1 MIRALSDLPI
11 PKHASKNGEISAIY
25 SVLFSI
31 FGLFSVALFHVDV
44 FFSIW
49 VSVSILIGVSFFL
62 IRQYRKKRLGL
73 LMLVFWL
80 IYALPFIHI
89 PPYIWFDFGNE
100 PLLLWGLAVNPY
112 MVDERVIQLTAM
124 IGAVGGLGFALGCSF
139 SNKGFQQVNG
149 QYVGGTMPI
158 FRTTA
163 MPVWLAWVGIGVLLT
178 ALSAPQETILTA
190 AYTES
195 ASALDGANFSSAWMV
210 SYVILSF
217 TFCDALLERGSNAK
231 RIKLMLMMAAI
242 LLVVVWYQLLR
253 GDRESISWVFGLALV
268 YYYWAAGVTQRR
280 DFTIPWHK
288 IAATTLALFMVT
300 MVVGVLRSGLV
311 GLTASETVDLI
322 MALYQ
327 SDRIGLNNVFTGTWS
342 AVLLTP
348 LSVAGDHIYGLL
360 NLKWGQD
367 YLDLLL
373 SIIPGFLADAIGYV
387 RPLNSNQGPAWEMR
401 YGIGG
406 THASVVPFMN
416 FSMLGVF
423 LIPTLWSWFFANV
436 EKSTLRR
443 VNVLKLSFLVT
454 FAMAAPHWLWYG
466 EKSAI
471 NALVM
476 WIVFSFLYRVS
487 LGISRVRISKMDSSI
502 KRGCAN
508 A

>member
-1 MIRALSDLPI
+1 MNRALSDTPLA
-11 PKHASKNGEISAIY
+11 KHSSKNGEVSAIY
-25 SVLFSI
+25 AALFSI
-31 FGLFSVALFHVDV
+31 MGFISVALFHADV

-49 VSVSILIGVSFFL
+49 VSVSILLGLSFFL
-62 IRQYRKKRLGL
+62 VRQYRKKRIGL

-89 PPYIWFDFGNE
+89 PPYIWFDFSTK

-112 MVDERVIQLTAM
+112 MLDERVIQLTAM

-139 SNKGFQQVNG
+139 SNKGIQQDNG
-149 QYVGGTMPI
+149 KHLDGTKRI
-158 FRTTA
+158 FRTTT
-163 MPVWLAWVGIGVLLT
+163 MPVWLGWVGIGVLLT
-178 ALSAPQETILTA
+178 ALSAPQETVFTA
-190 AYTES
+190 EYTKS

-210 SYVILSF
+210 SYVVLSF
-217 TFCDALLERGSNAK
+217 TFCDALLERATDTK
-231 RIKLMLMMAAI
+231 RLKLILMTASV

-253 GDRESISWVFGLALV
+253 GDRESIPWVFGLALV
-268 YYYWAAGVTQRR
+268 YFYWGAGITQRR
-280 DFTIPWHK
+280 GFTIPWHK
-288 IAATTLALFMVT
+288 ITATTFALF
-300 MVVGVLRSGLV
+300 VVSLVVQVLRSGLV
-311 GLTASETVDLI
+311 DVPVSEVINLFL
-322 MALYQ
+322 AFYQ
-327 SDRIGLNNVFTGTWS
+327 SDTIGSNNVFAGTWS

-360 NLKWGQD
+360 RLKWGQD

-387 RPLNSNQGPAWEMR
+387 RPLNANQGPAWEMR

-406 THASVVPFMN
+406 THASVVPFIN

-423 LIPTLWSWFFANV
+423 LIPTLWSWFFASV
-436 EKSTLRR
+436 EKLTLRR
-443 VNVLKLSFLVT
+443 INVPKLSFLVT

-476 WIVFSFLYRVS
+476 WLVLSFIYRVS
-487 LGISRVRISKMDSSI
+487 LGMSRPTKSRQA
-502 KRGCAN
+502 KR
-508 A
+508 

>member
-1 MIRALSDLPI
+1 M
-11 PKHASKNGEISAIY
+11 
-25 SVLFSI
+25 
-31 FGLFSVALFHVDV
+31 
-44 FFSIW
+44 
-49 VSVSILIGVSFFL
+49 
-62 IRQYRKKRLGL
+62 
-73 LMLVFWL
+73 
-80 IYALPFIHI
+80 
-89 PPYIWFDFGNE
+89 
-100 PLLLWGLAVNPY
+100 
-112 MVDERVIQLTAM
+112 
-124 IGAVGGLGFALGCSF
+124 
-139 SNKGFQQVNG
+139 
-149 QYVGGTMPI
+149 
-158 FRTTA
+158 
-163 MPVWLAWVGIGVLLT
+163 
-178 ALSAPQETILTA
+178 
-190 AYTES
+190 
-195 ASALDGANFSSAWMV
+195 
-210 SYVILSF
+210 
-217 TFCDALLERGSNAK
+217 
-231 RIKLMLMMAAI
+231 
-242 LLVVVWYQLLR
+242 
-253 GDRESISWVFGLALV
+253 
-268 YYYWAAGVTQRR
+268 
-280 DFTIPWHK
+280 
-288 IAATTLALFMVT
+288 
-300 MVVGVLRSGLV
+300 
-311 GLTASETVDLI
+311 
-322 MALYQ
+322 
-327 SDRIGLNNVFTGTWS
+327 
-342 AVLLTP
+342 
-348 LSVAGDHIYGLL
+348 L

>member
-1 MIRALSDLPI
+1 MNRALSDNPS
-11 PKHASKNGEISAIY
+11 PKHASKNGEVSAIY
-25 SVLFSI
+25 AALFSI
-31 FGLFSVALFHVDV
+31 MGFISVVLFHADV

-49 VSVSILIGVSFFL
+49 ISVSILLGVSYYL
-62 IRQYRKKRLGL
+62 LRQYRKKRLGL
-73 LMLVFWL
+73 LMLIFWL

-139 SNKGFQQVNG
+139 SNKVVQQDNG
-149 QYVGGTMPI
+149 QHLDGTKRI
-158 FRTTA
+158 FRTMA

-178 ALSAPQETILTA
+178 ALSAPQETVFTA

-195 ASALDGANFSSAWMV
+195 ASALDGANFSSAWML
-210 SYVILSF
+210 SYVVLSF
-217 TFCDALLERGSNAK
+217 TFCDALLERATDTK
-231 RIKLMLMMAAI
+231 RLKLMLMMASI
-242 LLVVVWYQLLR
+242 FLVIVWYQLLR
-253 GDRESISWVFGLALV
+253 GDRESVPWVFGLALV
-268 YYYWAAGVTQRR
+268 YYYWTAGVTQRR
-280 DFTIPWHK
+280 GFTIPWNK
-288 IAATTLALFMVT
+288 IAATTFALFVVT
-300 MVVGVLRSGLV
+300 LVVGVLRSDLV
-311 GLTASETVDLI
+311 DVSATEAIDLI
-322 MALYQ
+322 LALYQ
-327 SDRIGLNNVFTGTWS
+327 SDTIGLNNVFTGTWS

-373 SIIPGFLADAIGYV
+373 SVIPGFLADAIGYV
-387 RPLNSNQGPAWEMR
+387 RPLNGEQGPAWEMR

-406 THASVVPFMN
+406 THASVVPFIN

-436 EKSTLRR
+436 EKSTLRLI
-443 VNVLKLSFLVT
+443 NVPKLSFLVT
-454 FAMAAPHWLWYG
+454 FTMAAPHWLWYG

-476 WIVFSFLYRVS
+476 WLVFSFLFRVS
-487 LGISRVRISKMDSSI
+487 LGMSRAPKSRMGSSVN
-502 KRGCAN
+502 RRCVDA
-508 A
+508 